1 MNNGYYSG
9 LNNSD
14 ELFIKESELIKE
26 VTNRESCVIIGRC
39 ADFILKDNDNV
50 VKVFVSSN
58 MNDKIQRTTEFYGIE
73 KNKAEKEINRINKL
87 RASHYKYYTERDWKD
102 MSNYDICINSDKIGI
117 ENAANLICKLAEE
130 KEKVLTK

>member
-1 MNNGYYSG
+1 
-9 LNNSD
+9 
-14 ELFIKESELIKE
+14 
-26 VTNRESCVIIGRC
+26 
-39 ADFILKDNDNV
+39 
-50 VKVFVSSN
+50 
-58 MNDKIQRTTEFYGIE
+58 MNDKIQRATEFYGIA

-87 RASHYKYYTERDWKD
+87 RASHYKYYTEREWKD